1 MNLKS
6 LFTKE
11 SKNFIIISII
21 TVVLSLSA
29 IVTSVVAISSK
40 SSPTNTENQQ
50 IQELSTKLQQL
61 QDNLD
66 DTKTTLDDTKYAL
79 DKSISELND
88 LKKSLPNQEGNKI
101 YKANETATI
110 YNNGLKLFDITY
122 IRKEGRFILFKFTNY
137 SCAADTLDGVM
148 KSRLYS
154 LTDSKFFDMNTVSF
168 LIPLNATV
176 DVHIA
181 HSSGLTASVDLIY
194 LGYAHTGFTTFAIFE
209 V

>member
-101 YKANETATI
+101 YKAGETVTV

-122 IRKEGRFILFKFTNY
+122 INNEARTMFFKFTNY
-137 SCAADTLDGVM
+137 NCATSGFADVI
-148 KSRLYS
+148 KARFYS
-154 LTDSKFFDMNTVSF
+154 LSENKFWDSASIINTS
-168 LIPLNATV
+168 IPHRTTV
-176 DVHIA
+176 DVRIYHTSNM
-181 HSSGLTASVDLIY
+181 SSDYIY
-194 LGYAHTGFTTFAIFE
+194 LGHASDAFTPFAIFE
-209 V
+209 A